1 MLLHSSLFFLGVELD
16 IQILRTNLKFWNSYV
31 WNFMLVF
38 SYIINHIITNKYKIL
53 YRFLC
58 TIFSLNEKSEKTTE
72 SVSSSYSNSYIYHL
86 KKYIWHIWGLF
97 FINIY
102 KINVENKTM
111 NLHSTFYILFVRN
124 QRKKRQKS

>member
-1 MLLHSSLFFLGVELD
+1 
-16 IQILRTNLKFWNSYV
+16 
-31 WNFMLVF
+31 MLVF

-86 KKYIWHIWGLF
+86 KKYI
-97 FINIY
+97 
-102 KINVENKTM
+102 
-111 NLHSTFYILFVRN
+111 
-124 QRKKRQKS
+124 